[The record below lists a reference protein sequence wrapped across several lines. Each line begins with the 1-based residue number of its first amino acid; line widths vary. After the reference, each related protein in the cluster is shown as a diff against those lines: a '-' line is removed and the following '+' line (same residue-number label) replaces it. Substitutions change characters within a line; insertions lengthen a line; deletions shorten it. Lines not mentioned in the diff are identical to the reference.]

1 MKTLRLDRWLPS
13 LLHRLAGA
21 VCRQPR
27 WFLLAHLV
35 LAAAGVLYTVQHL
48 QFDTSRGNLVGKQL
62 RYHQNFL
69 RFREEF
75 PKPDD
80 LVVVVESDDAEAN
93 RQFVER
99 LAARLEREPELF
111 PRVFYKGDLKLLGN
125 KALHLLSESQLQ
137 SLRDQLQAYQPF
149 LRSLAGATNLV
160 SLFDQVNTWFRT
172 SRNAAPEQQQALL
185 EALPALERILSQAA
199 ASLHRPG
206 LPPSPGVSA
215 LFNAGEEAVH
225 AEYLAYNGGRLFLV
239 TTHPPSVQK
248 EVEAIDRLRQL
259 VEETRREV
267 PGVNVGVTGETVLE
281 HDEMR
286 QARRDTTQASVWAL
300 VLCAALF
307 IAGYR
312 ETGRPLKAMATL
324 LIGVAHTLAFAT
336 ATVGHL
342 NILTITFVPI
352 LVGLAIDFGIHLVTR
367 YEEELRMGHGRVQAL
382 ERAMVNTGQGI
393 CTGALTTAGGFLA
406 MSLTQFKGIQEMGW
420 ICGGGMLICLVTTL
434 TFLPALL
441 LAGRQNLWDE
451 TSVRPPVRARI
462 EQLWLRR
469 PRTVLGISGLLTVAA
484 AGQALRVPF
493 DYNLLNLQSQSLPA
507 VVFEKKLIESAGRS
521 LLYGVVIAD
530 SLPEAQRLQAQLEQ
544 LPAVASVESL
554 APLLAAEPGPKS
566 NLICQIRELAATVRL
581 NPPDATPV
589 ALGELSRTLWGLSG
603 YLGLALENVG
613 TNDPAL
619 ASQLERLRHTV
630 IDTRRAMLDESLGP
644 ESDRARKLGLYQRA
658 FFTDLQQ
665 TFRALQEQ
673 DPSGPMQLDDLPPA
687 LRERFV
693 GKSGKL
699 LLQVF
704 PKDDVWQRQPQE
716 QFVRQLRTVDPDATG
731 TPVQLYEYTT
741 LLKQSYETAA
751 WYALAAITVLV
762 AWHFRSPLAV
772 VLALLPVGLG
782 MLWMTGWMGWREVPF
797 NPANIMTLPLV
808 VGIGVTNGIHILNRF
823 AEEQEPGLLAKS
835 TGKAVLVSGLTT
847 VAGFGSLMLADHQ
860 GIASLGFVM
869 STGVTACMVA
879 GLAVLPALLVLLAGP
894 GSSRGR

>member
-1 MKTLRLDRWLPS
+1 MNTLRLDRWLPS
-13 LLHRLAGA
+13 LLHRLAGV
-21 VCRQPR
+21 VCRRPA
-27 WFLLAHLV
+27 WFLTAHLV
-35 LAAAGVLYTVQHL
+35 LAVAAVLYTALNL
-48 QFDTSRGNLVGKQL
+48 QFDTSRGNLVGKHL

-80 LVVVVESDDAEAN
+80 LVVVVESDNADAN

-111 PRVFYKGDLKLLGN
+111 PRVFYKGDLKLLGS

-149 LRSLAGATNLV
+149 LQSLGGATNLV

-172 SRNAAPEQQQALL
+172 ARNAAPEQQQALL
-185 EALPALERILSQAA
+185 GALPALQRILAEAA

-239 TTHPPSVQK
+239 TTYPPSVQK
-248 EVEAIDRLRQL
+248 EEAAIDRLREL

-267 PGVNVGVTGETVLE
+267 PGVNAGVTGETVLE

-286 QARRDTTQASVWAL
+286 QARRDTMKASLWAL
-300 VLCAALF
+300 ILCAALF
-307 IAGYR
+307 MVGYR

-382 ERAMVNTGQGI
+382 ERALVNTGQGI
-393 CTGALTTAGGFLA
+393 CTGALATAGGFLA

-469 PRTVLGISGLLTVAA
+469 PRTVLGISTLLTLAA
-484 AGQALRVPF
+484 AVQAWRVSF

-507 VVFEKKLIESAGRS
+507 VVFEKKLIRSAGRS

-530 SLPEAQRLQAQLEQ
+530 SLPEAQRLQAELEL
-544 LPAVASVESL
+544 LPAVADVQSL
-554 APLLAAEPGPKS
+554 APLLVAEPQSKS
-566 NLICQIRELAATVRL
+566 NLIDQIRALAGTVRL
-581 NPPDATPV
+581 SAPDSRPA

-603 YLGLALENVG
+603 YLGLALETVG

-619 ASQLERLRHTV
+619 ASQLERLRTTV
-630 IDTRRAMLDESLGP
+630 VELRRAMLDESLGP
-644 ESDRARKLGLYQRA
+644 EPDRARKLGAYQRA
-658 FFTDLQQ
+658 FFLDLHQ

-673 DPSGPMQLDDLPPA
+673 DPTGPVQLEDLPPA

-704 PKDDVWQRQPQE
+704 PKDDVWERQPQE
-716 QFVRQLRTVDPDATG
+716 EFVRQLRTVDPDATG

-741 LLKQSYETAA
+741 LLKESYETAA

-762 AWHFRSPLAV
+762 GWHFRSPLAV

-782 MLWMTGWMGWREVPF
+782 MLWMAGWMAWREVSF

-808 VGIGVTNGIHILNRF
+808 VGIGVTNGIHILHRF

-869 STGVTACMVA
+869 STGVTTCMVA
-879 GLAVLPALLVLLAGP
+879 GLAVLPAFLVLLA
-894 GSSRGR
+894 RGRSSHEP

>member
-1 MKTLRLDRWLPS
+1 
-13 LLHRLAGA
+13 
-21 VCRQPR
+21 
-27 WFLLAHLV
+27 
-35 LAAAGVLYTVQHL
+35 
-48 QFDTSRGNLVGKQL
+48 
-62 RYHQNFL
+62 
-69 RFREEF
+69 
-75 PKPDD
+75 
-80 LVVVVESDDAEAN
+80 
-93 RQFVER
+93 
-99 LAARLEREPELF
+99 LF
-111 PRVFYKGDLKLLGN
+111 
-125 KALHLLSESQLQ
+125 A
-137 SLRDQLQAYQPF
+137 
-149 LRSLAGATNLV
+149 
-160 SLFDQVNTWFRT
+160 
-172 SRNAAPEQQQALL
+172 
-185 EALPALERILSQAA
+185 
-199 ASLHRPG
+199 
-206 LPPSPGVSA
+206 
-215 LFNAGEEAVH
+215 
-225 AEYLAYNGGRLFLV
+225 
-239 TTHPPSVQK
+239 
-248 EVEAIDRLRQL
+248 
-259 VEETRREV
+259 
-267 PGVNVGVTGETVLE
+267 
-281 HDEMR
+281 
-286 QARRDTTQASVWAL
+286 
-300 VLCAALF
+300 
-307 IAGYR
+307 
-312 ETGRPLKAMATL
+312 
-324 LIGVAHTLAFAT
+324 
-336 ATVGHL
+336 
-342 NILTITFVPI
+342 
-352 LVGLAIDFGIHLVTR
+352 
-367 YEEELRMGHGRVQAL
+367 
-382 ERAMVNTGQGI
+382 
-393 CTGALTTAGGFLA
+393 
-406 MSLTQFKGIQEMGW
+406 
-420 ICGGGMLICLVTTL
+420 
-434 TFLPALL
+434 
-441 LAGRQNLWDE
+441 
-451 TSVRPPVRARI
+451 
-462 EQLWLRR
+462 
-469 PRTVLGISGLLTVAA
+469 
-484 AGQALRVPF
+484 
-493 DYNLLNLQSQSLPA
+493 
-507 VVFEKKLIESAGRS
+507 
-521 LLYGVVIAD
+521 
-530 SLPEAQRLQAQLEQ
+530 
-544 LPAVASVESL
+544 
-554 APLLAAEPGPKS
+554 
-566 NLICQIRELAATVRL
+566 
-581 NPPDATPV
+581 
-589 ALGELSRTLWGLSG
+589 